1 MKLIKQ
7 AKIYSPAYLGKKDI
21 LIGAGQILA
30 IEDEINIDLKLVEI
44 FDASNKIVVP
54 GFIDQHI
61 HLTGAGGNHSFASMT
76 SELQLSELIA
86 CGTTTVV
93 GLLGTDGTTRSLES
107 LYAKVKALEQQG
119 ITGYMFSNYYG
130 LPTITLMNSVK
141 DDIVFIDKVIGCKIA
156 ISDIRSS
163 YPSDQELLRLL
174 TQIHVGGLLAGKG
187 GILHVHLGG
196 LNTGMDPLMDLVN
209 KYNFPIKYISPTHVG
224 RSKPLFDQ
232 AIEFAKMGGMI
243 DITTGASKYDEPY
256 KQVLYA
262 IEAGVSIDQMT
273 FSSDGNAGL
282 SKIDSNGCKIL
293 YKAPIDQNLAQ
304 VKLLIKEGG
313 LDISDAIKLITSNPA
328 KNLSL
333 KHKGDIAV
341 GADADFCFFND
352 DLDLQEVIAKGKLMM
367 LNGKILPI
375 NEV

>member
-7 AKIYSPAYLGKKDI
+7 AKIYSPAYLGVKDI
-21 LIGAGQILA
+21 LIGAGKILA
-30 IEDEINIDLKLVEI
+30 IEDQINIDLKLVEI
-44 FDASNKIVVP
+44 FDASDKLVVP
-54 GFIDQHI
+54 GLIDQHI

-76 SELQLSELIA
+76 SELQISELIA

-119 ITGYMFSNYYG
+119 ISGYMFSNYYG
-130 LPTITLMNSVK
+130 LPTITLMDSIK
-141 DDIVFIDKVIGCKIA
+141 DDMVFIDKVIGCKIA
-156 ISDIRSS
+156 ISDVRSS
-163 YPSDQELLRLL
+163 YPSDQELLRIL

-196 LNTGMDPLMDLVN
+196 LNTGMNQLMDLVN

-224 RSKPLFDQ
+224 RSKPLFEQ

-262 IEAGVSIDQMT
+262 LESGASIDQMT

-282 SKIDSNGCKIL
+282 SKIDSNGCQVL
-293 YKAPIDQNLAQ
+293 FKAPIDQNLAQ
-304 VKLLIKEGG
+304 VKLLIKNGG
-313 LDISDAIKLITSNPA
+313 LHISEAIKLITSNPA

-333 KHKGDIAV
+333 NHKGKIEV

-352 DLDLQEVIAKGKLMM
+352 ELDLLEVIAKGKLMM
-367 LNGKILPI
+367 VDGKTLPF